1 MLVTSFLCSSQEL
14 LSVWARFL
22 GFFVVVVEPKS
33 FMNMDVYKDCLTK
46 EGEWQIVLWSKQ
58 TKYAALEGYV
68 ELR

>member
-1 MLVTSFLCSSQEL
+1 MFFTGIIKCVGKVF
-14 LSVWARFL
+14 
-22 GFFVVVVEPKS
+22 GFFVVVVVEPKS